1 MYGYSLLHSLHF
13 VFIFSPHLMQFVYSF
28 GFNVQQFW
36 HTQLFD
42 RQESLREVLSRLY
55 HIGLIAKYIGNQII
69 GVNTVTNN
77 TDIMWKNGL
86 SVLADISFA
95 VRMIAI
101 IRKKITIQTI
111 IIVSFCWLLSAVS
124 ACVHS
129 KFNKVSMFIIK
140 N

>member
-1 MYGYSLLHSLHF
+1 MYGYSLSHSLHF

-55 HIGLIAKYIGNQII
+55 PIGLIAKYIGNQII

-77 TDIMWKNGL
+77 TDIM
-86 SVLADISFA
+86 
-95 VRMIAI
+95 
-101 IRKKITIQTI
+101 
-111 IIVSFCWLLSAVS
+111 
-124 ACVHS
+124 
-129 KFNKVSMFIIK
+129 
-140 N
+140 